1 MGAVSIDLAS
11 KRKRTDDLY
20 PYEPEGIAA
29 LLSDVYRAEARAFDR
44 ADLDSFTVITDLK
57 LALDT
62 DCLTPRQR
70 QVVALYYFCELT
82 LKQIGEIL
90 GVGARRVKK
99 YLDASYERIAREMK
113 DGGASRKG
121 RQIKPVDACRP
132 LYRWVNDVADG
143 APVYSL
149 PDDVELDLLRWLSER
164 GDDCAWET
172 LRQRRE
178 GAPTIEYSCDYKCM
192 YADQIRKK
200 DRRMSFKEY
209 VFPPGDVVGYRF
221 VKPSDFKDE
230 VATDEGY
237 AEAPT
242 RKKVFKHFYHS

>member
-1 MGAVSIDLAS
+1 MGSVSIDLAS
-11 KRKRTDDLY
+11 KRKRIDDLY

-82 LKQIGEIL
+82 LEQVGEVLGMSAQGAKKIL
-90 GVGARRVKK
+90 GGAV
-99 YLDASYERIAREMK
+99 ERIAKEMK

-121 RQIKPVDACRP
+121 RITAHFAGTRSF
-132 LYRWVNDVADG
+132 YRWVNDVADG

-149 PDDVELDLLRWLSER
+149 PDDVELDLLHWLSER
-164 GDDCAWET
+164 GDDRAWET
-172 LRQRRE
+172 LRQRKE
-178 GAPTIEYSCDYKCM
+178 GAPPIDYSSDYKCM

-200 DRRMSFKEY
+200 DRRMTFKEY

-221 VKPSDFKDE
+221 AKASDFKDE
-230 VATDEGY
+230 KEPDEGY
-237 AEAPT
+237 AEPT
-242 RKKVFKHFYHS
+242 IRKKIFKHFYPG